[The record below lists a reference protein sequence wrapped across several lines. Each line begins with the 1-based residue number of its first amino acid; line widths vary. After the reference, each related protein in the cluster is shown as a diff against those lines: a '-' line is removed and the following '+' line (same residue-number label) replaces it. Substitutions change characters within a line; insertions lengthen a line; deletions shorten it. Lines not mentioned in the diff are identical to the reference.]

1 MLYFYFFFEQHLCV
15 IYLIIFLND
24 TDLQEIVPEVIKINM
39 DILFDSCYC
48 YNKLEVLE
56 Y

>member
-1 MLYFYFFFEQHLCV
+1 
-15 IYLIIFLND
+15 
-24 TDLQEIVPEVIKINM
+24 M

-56 Y
+56 YWYNYLLALLEKLGYGTRETEG